1 MSYPPAPWNLKG
13 FAIVT
18 LNLIDLD
25 RARSFVPAGLEIVSV
40 LPGKTLGSVY
50 VSSYQSGSVL
60 EYNELII
67 AAALVRDRSKKV
79 GSWIS
84 HIYVDNSDSV
94 AGGREIWGLPKEM
107 AEFTWQDSN
116 ITVRQENRHLCSLNY
131 QQNFLSFLSL
141 PQKLSGNSFGGLGS
155 DLLWFQANFEAKVNL
170 ISTNLEIPSDSPFAN
185 LNLAQPFLSANLK
198 ELNLLSG
205 IPETIGQK
213 SLSYVAS

>member
-13 FAIVT
+13 FAVVT

-50 VSSYQSGSVL
+50 ISSYQSGSVL

-67 AAALVRDRSKKV
+67 AAALVRNRSKKV

-107 AEFTWQDSN
+107 AEFSWQDNSV
-116 ITVRQENRHLCSLNY
+116 TVRQENRHLCSLNY
-131 QQNFLSFLSL
+131 RQNFLSFLSL

-170 ISTNLEIPSDSPFAN
+170 ISTNLEIPPDSPFAN
-185 LNLAQPFLSANLK
+185 LHVTQPFLSADLK
-198 ELNLLSG
+198 ELNLLAG
-205 IPETIGQK
+205 IPENIGEK
-213 SLSYVAS
+213 SPSYVAN